1 MLDDFR
7 IVREIFG
14 ETKDF
19 WGGCFHDNCVGNA
32 KTAHTR
38 GEIGCK
44 YVIHSLVEEQRS
56 FFRPTLP
63 KREEMNESAS
73 GETPFVLY

>member
-1 MLDDFR
+1 MTT
-7 IVREIFG
+7 I
-14 ETKDF
+14 
-19 WGGCFHDNCVGNA
+19 VGNA

-44 YVIHSLVEEQRS
+44 YVIHSLIEEQKIFLS
-56 FFRPTLP
+56 APTLP